1 MQNLPLASLL
11 APPSGTPHRI
21 LLFGEL
27 LADCF
32 PDREVMGGAPY
43 NVARHL
49 RGLGRG
55 TGLDPVL
62 VTRIGKDERG
72 ARMLEQ
78 CQTAN
83 LALEGIQQ
91 DLLHPTGQVR
101 VTLDDTTHD
110 HHFDILPDQAWD
122 FIHADMTR
130 LIGLLYR
137 PQWVYFGSLAQRGA
151 SRRALRTLLQSTHAH
166 AFLDLNLRDPWVR
179 KDVLRWSLGKAEIVK
194 LNVDELHRIAVMLGL
209 PDAPPRMLAER
220 LIGSFD
226 LRQILVTE
234 GSQGAWL
241 VDAEQ
246 QYFHNDTTGPAIKV
260 VDSVGAGDAFSA
272 IFLIGL
278 MLDWPAELTL
288 NRAHRFAGEIC
299 RIRGAVPD
307 SDAFYQPFIVEWQL
321 GQEVKP

>member
-1 MQNLPLASLL
+1 MAVTLHPVQFGAANGLQKDVLL
-11 APPSGTPHRI
+11 
-21 LLFGEL
+21 LGEL
-27 LADCF
+27 LVDCF
-32 PDREVMGGAPY
+32 ADREVIGGAPF

-49 RGLGRG
+49 RGLGRYVG
-55 TGLDPVL
+55 FDPML
-62 VTRIGKDERG
+62 VSRIGKDERG
-72 ARMLEQ
+72 ARILEKMQ
-78 CQTAN
+78 AAD
-83 LALEGIQQ
+83 LAIDGIQQ
-91 DLLHPTGQVR
+91 DLLRPTGQVQ
-101 VTLDDTTHD
+101 VMLDSASKTHQ
-110 HHFDILPDQAWD
+110 FDILPEQAWD
-122 FIHADMTR
+122 FIHADMAH
-130 LIGLLYR
+130 LIGLLRR
-137 PQWVYFGSLAQRGA
+137 PKWLYFGTLAQRGN
-151 SRRALRTLLQSTHAH
+151 SRTALRTLLHTTHAL